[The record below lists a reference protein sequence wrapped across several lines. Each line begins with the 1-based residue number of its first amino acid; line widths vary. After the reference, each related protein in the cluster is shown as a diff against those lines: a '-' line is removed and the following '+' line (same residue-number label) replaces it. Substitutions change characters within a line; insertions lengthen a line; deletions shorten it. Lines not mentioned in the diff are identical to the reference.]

1 MYDDFYKLSGK
12 PFQLTPDHKFFFN
25 SKGHNRAMA
34 YLRYGLEQGEGFI
47 VITGGIG
54 TGKTTLVRNLFD
66 ELSNMNV
73 MAAQLVTTQ
82 VDPDDML
89 RMVCASFGLAHEGLN
104 KATLL
109 HNLEAIA
116 RARHTE
122 GKQMLLVVDEAQ
134 NLPPR
139 SVEEL
144 RMLSNFQVN
153 NKALVQTFLLG
164 QEEFKR
170 TLQSPGMEQV
180 RQRIIASYHL
190 DPLSAD
196 ETEKYIVHRL
206 QLVGWQQNP
215 TFGED
220 VFRMIYEFS
229 GGVPRRINAMCDRL
243 MLFGCLEELRT
254 IEKDAVLSVMQE
266 LEQEVSFDPPG
277 DVKEPQQAPPPQLAT
292 VSPLHPVSGNTS
304 SSSAKQQQAVLP
316 HEGHNEPSLQPQSAP
331 KSQPAPKQQS
341 APKPQPSA
349 QPQSQPIAHA
359 DELVY
364 RIQDLEKEI
373 SSLKKTLRN
382 EQKLL
387 RKAILLQMDLDEY
400 EDID

>member
-1 MYDDFYKLSGK
+1 MYDDFYKLTGK

-54 TGKTTLVRNLFD
+54 TGKTTLVRNLFN
-66 ELSNMNV
+66 ELDGMNV

-82 VDPDDML
+82 VDPEDML

-116 RARHTE
+116 RARHAE

-134 NLPPR
+134 NLPAR

-144 RMLSNFQVN
+144 RMLSNFQVDN
-153 NKALVQTFLLG
+153 RALVQTFLLG
-164 QEEFKR
+164 QEQFKR

-190 DPLSAD
+190 EPLSPD
-196 ETEKYIVHRL
+196 ETEKYILHRL
-206 QLVGWQQNP
+206 QLVGWKKDP
-215 TFGED
+215 TFADG
-220 VFRMIYEFS
+220 VLRMIHEFT

-243 MLFGCLEELRT
+243 MLYGCLEELHEL
-254 IEKDAVLSVMQE
+254 EKDAVLSVMQE
-266 LEQEVSFDPPG
+266 LEQEVSFDPPPG
-277 DVKEPQQAPPPQLAT
+277 EADQSDIPPPEASMAS
-292 VSPLHPVSGNTS
+292 VSPLRPNGKGGN
-304 SSSAKQQQAVLP
+304 QATATRP
-316 HEGHNEPSLQPQSAP
+316 AAA
-331 KSQPAPKQQS
+331 PAP
-341 APKPQPSA
+341 
-349 QPQSQPIAHA
+349 HA
-359 DELVY
+359 DELIY
-364 RIQDLEKEI
+364 RIQELEKE
-373 SSLKKTLRN
+373 LDDLRQTLRK

-387 RKAILLQMDLDEY
+387 RKAILLQMDLDEF
-400 EDID
+400 EDFK

>member
-1 MYDDFYKLSGK
+1 MYDDFYKLDGK
-12 PFQLTPDHKFFFN
+12 PFQLTPDHKFFYN

-54 TGKTTLVRNLFD
+54 TGKTTLVRNLFE
-66 ELSNMNV
+66 ELPDRNV

-82 VDPDDML
+82 VDADDML

-116 RARHTE
+116 RARHAE
-122 GKQMLLVVDEAQ
+122 GKKILLVVDEAQ
-134 NLPPR
+134 NLPAR

-170 TLQSPGMEQV
+170 TLQSPGMEQF

-190 DPLSAD
+190 EPLSVE
-196 ETEKYIVHRL
+196 ETEKYIKHRL
-206 QLVGWQQNP
+206 QLVGWDSDPEFQE
-215 TFGED
+215 G
-220 VFRMIYEFS
+220 VFTLIYEFT
-229 GGVPRRINAMCDRL
+229 GGVPRRINAMCDRML
-243 MLFGCLEELRT
+243 LFGCLEELHS
-254 IEKDAVLSVMQE
+254 IDKDVVMSVTEE
-266 LEQEVSFDPPG
+266 LKQEVSCQ
-277 DVKEPQQAPPPQLAT
+277 PQKTEPQLAS
-292 VSPLHPVSGNTS
+292 VSPLHPTAFN
-304 SSSAKQQQAVLP
+304 
-316 HEGHNEPSLQPQSAP
+316 PSHATAPQLVAE
-331 KSQPAPKQQS
+331 
-341 APKPQPSA
+341 
-349 QPQSQPIAHA
+349 A
-359 DELVY
+359 DNLVY
-364 RIQDLEKEI
+364 RIQELEKEI
-373 SSLKKTLRN
+373 SNLKQTMRN
-382 EQKLL
+382 EKKLL

-400 EDID
+400 EDLD

>member
-1 MYDDFYKLSGK
+1 MYDDFYKLNGK

-47 VITGGIG
+47 VITGGVG

-66 ELSNMNV
+66 ELSGMNV

-89 RMVCASFGLAHEGLN
+89 RMVSASFGLAHEGLN

-116 RARHTE
+116 RARHAE
-122 GKQMLLVVDEAQ
+122 SKQMLLVVDEAQ
-134 NLPPR
+134 NLPAR

-144 RMLSNFQVN
+144 RMLSNFQVDN
-153 NKALVQTFLLG
+153 RALVQTFLLG

-190 DPLSAD
+190 EPLSPD
-196 ETEKYIVHRL
+196 ETEKYILHRL
-206 QLVGWQQNP
+206 QLVDWQEDP
-215 TFGED
+215 TFDEG
-220 VFRMIYEFS
+220 VFRMIYEFT

-243 MLFGCLEELRT
+243 MLYGCLEELHHL
-254 IEKDAVLSVMQE
+254 EKDAVLSVMQE
-266 LEQEVSFDPPG
+266 LEQEVSFDPLPG
-277 DVKEPQQAPPPQLAT
+277 EADTQPSPATPEAPLAS
-292 VSPLHPVSGNTS
+292 VSPLHPSGNSTGTGQTATVQRPS
-304 SSSAKQQQAVLP
+304 S
-316 HEGHNEPSLQPQSAP
+316 EPMP
-331 KSQPAPKQQS
+331 
-341 APKPQPSA
+341 
-349 QPQSQPIAHA
+349 HA
-359 DELVY
+359 DELIY
-364 RIQDLEKEI
+364 RIQELEKELDG
-373 SSLKKTLRN
+373 LKQTMRN

-387 RKAILLQMDLDEY
+387 RKAILLQMDLDEF
-400 EDID
+400 EDFK

>member
-1 MYDDFYKLSGK
+1 MYDDFYKLAGK

-66 ELSNMNV
+66 EISTTNV

-82 VDPDDML
+82 VDADDML

-116 RARHTE
+116 RARHAE
-122 GKQMLLVVDEAQ
+122 GKQILLVVDEAQ
-134 NLPPR
+134 NLPAR

-144 RMLSNFQVN
+144 RMLSNFQID

-170 TLQSPGMEQV
+170 TLQSPGMEQF
-180 RQRIIASYHL
+180 RQRIIASHHL
-190 DPLSAD
+190 EPLSAE
-196 ETEKYIVHRL
+196 ETEKYIKHRL
-206 QLVGWQQNP
+206 QLVGWDNDPSFQQ
-215 TFGED
+215 G
-220 VFRMIYEFS
+220 VFTLIYEFT
-229 GGVPRRINAMCDRL
+229 GGVPRRINAMCDRML
-243 MLFGCLEELRT
+243 LFGCLEELHT
-254 IEKDAVLSVMQE
+254 IDKDAVMSVTEE
-266 LEQEVSFDPPG
+266 LEQEVSCSPH
-277 DVKEPQQAPPPQLAT
+277 KSEPQLAS
-292 VSPLHPVSGNTS
+292 VSPLHASSGG
-304 SSSAKQQQAVLP
+304 AFQAT
-316 HEGHNEPSLQPQSAP
+316 
-331 KSQPAPKQQS
+331 
-341 APKPQPSA
+341 
-349 QPQSQPIAHA
+349 AHHTAAEA
-359 DELVY
+359 DNLVY
-364 RIQDLEKEI
+364 RIQELEKEV
-373 SSLKKTLRN
+373 SSLKLVMRN

-400 EDID
+400 EDLN

>member
-1 MYDDFYKLSGK
+1 MYDDFYKLEGK

-47 VITGGIG
+47 VITGGVG
-54 TGKTTLVRNLFD
+54 TGKTTLVRNLFE
-66 ELSNMNV
+66 ELSEMNV

-116 RARHTE
+116 RARHAE

-134 NLPPR
+134 NLPAR

-144 RMLSNFQVN
+144 RMLSNFQVDN
-153 NKALVQTFLLG
+153 RALVQTFLLG

-190 DPLSAD
+190 EPLSLD
-196 ETEKYIVHRL
+196 ETEKYIFHRL
-206 QLVGWQQNP
+206 QLVGWKEDP
-215 TFGED
+215 TFDDG
-220 VFRMIYEFS
+220 VFKMIHEFT

-243 MLFGCLEELRT
+243 MLYGCLEELHHL
-254 IEKDAVLSVMQE
+254 EKDAVLSVMQE
-266 LEQEVSFDPPG
+266 LEQEVSFDPPPG
-277 DVKEPQQAPPPQLAT
+277 EALVEEATETGTPPLAS
-292 VSPLHPVSGNTS
+292 VSPLRPNGEGMTA
-304 SSSAKQQQAVLP
+304 SAQATAP
-316 HEGHNEPSLQPQSAP
+316 RTDSAP
-331 KSQPAPKQQS
+331 MP
-341 APKPQPSA
+341 
-349 QPQSQPIAHA
+349 HA
-359 DELVY
+359 DELIY
-364 RIQDLEKEI
+364 RIQELEKELDG
-373 SSLKKTLRN
+373 LKQTMRN

-387 RKAILLQMDLDEY
+387 RKAILLQMDLDEF
-400 EDID
+400 EDFK

>member
-1 MYDDFYKLSGK
+1 MYDDFYKLTGK

-47 VITGGIG
+47 VITGGVG

-66 ELSNMNV
+66 ELSGMNV

-109 HNLEAIA
+109 HNLEAIS
-116 RARHTE
+116 RARHSE

-134 NLPPR
+134 NLPAR

-144 RMLSNFQVN
+144 RMLSNFQVD

-190 DPLSAD
+190 EPLSPD
-196 ETEKYIVHRL
+196 ETEKYILHRL
-206 QLVGWQQNP
+206 QLVGWE
-215 TFGED
+215 ED
-220 VFRMIYEFS
+220 PSFADGVLRMIHEFT

-243 MLFGCLEELRT
+243 MLFGCLEELHHL
-254 IEKDAVLSVMQE
+254 EKDAVLSVMQE
-266 LEQEVSFDPPG
+266 LEQEVSFDPPPG
-277 DVKEPQQAPPPQLAT
+277 EADLPTTPPPGQPIAS
-292 VSPLHPVSGNTS
+292 VSPLRSDTGDAGNQTT
-304 SSSAKQQQAVLP
+304 ATR
-316 HEGHNEPSLQPQSAP
+316 
-331 KSQPAPKQQS
+331 PAMP
-341 APKPQPSA
+341 AMP
-349 QPQSQPIAHA
+349 HA
-359 DELVY
+359 DELIY
-364 RIQDLEKEI
+364 RIQELEKELDDLRQI
-373 SSLKKTLRN
+373 QRN

-387 RKAILLQMDLDEY
+387 RKAILLQMDLDEF
-400 EDID
+400 EDFK

>member
-1 MYDDFYKLSGK
+1 MYDDFYKLEGK

-66 ELSNMNV
+66 EISDMNV

-116 RARHTE
+116 RARHAE
-122 GKQMLLVVDEAQ
+122 GKKMLLVVDEAQ
-134 NLPPR
+134 NLPAR

-144 RMLSNFQVN
+144 RMLSNFQVE

-190 DPLSAD
+190 EPLSPD
-196 ETEKYIVHRL
+196 ETEKYILHRL
-206 QLVGWQQNP
+206 QRVNWQEDP
-215 TFGED
+215 TFAEGT
-220 VFRMIYEFS
+220 FRMIYEFT

-243 MLFGCLEELRT
+243 MLYGCLEELHHL
-254 IEKDAVLSVMQE
+254 EKDAVLAVMQE
-266 LEQEVSFDPPG
+266 LEQEVSFDPPPG
-277 DVKEPQQAPPPQLAT
+277 EADSAVAAPEPTRAK
-292 VSPLHPVSGNTS
+292 VSPLRPNSTS
-304 SSSAKQQQAVLP
+304 NGSAQAV
-316 HEGHNEPSLQPQSAP
+316 A
-331 KSQPAPKQQS
+331 KRPAMENMP
-341 APKPQPSA
+341 
-349 QPQSQPIAHA
+349 HA
-359 DELVY
+359 DELIY
-364 RIQDLEKEI
+364 RIQELEKEI
-373 SSLKKTLRN
+373 DSLKLTMRN

-387 RKAILLQMDLDEY
+387 RKAILLQMDLDEF
-400 EDID
+400 EDFK

>member
-1 MYDDFYKLSGK
+1 MYDDFYKLKGK

-66 ELSNMNV
+66 ELSGMNV

-122 GKQMLLVVDEAQ
+122 GKLMLLVVDEAQ

-190 DPLSAD
+190 DPLSAE
-196 ETEKYIVHRL
+196 ETKKYILHRL
-206 QLVGWQQNP
+206 QLVGWNQNP
-215 TFGED
+215 GFGEG
-220 VFRMIYEFS
+220 VFRMIFEFT

-243 MLFGCLEELRT
+243 MLFGCLEELH
-254 IEKDAVLSVMQE
+254 ILGKDAVLSVMRE
-266 LEQEVSFDPPG
+266 LEQEVSFNPPAG
-277 DVKEPQQAPPPQLAT
+277 GEEEPPPLAS
-292 VSPLHPVSGNTS
+292 VSPLHPNGAASG
-304 SSSAKQQQAVLP
+304 AKQATV
-316 HEGHNEPSLQPQSAP
+316 
-331 KSQPAPKQQS
+331 PAP
-341 APKPQPSA
+341 QPM
-349 QPQSQPIAHA
+349 AHA

-373 SSLKKTLRN
+373 SSLKKTQRN

-400 EDID
+400 EDLD

>member
-1 MYDDFYKLSGK
+1 MYDDFYKLKGK
-12 PFQLTPDHKFFFN
+12 PFQLTPDHKFFFS

-54 TGKTTLVRNLFD
+54 TGKTTLVRNLFN
-66 ELSNMNV
+66 ELSSMNV

-82 VDPDDML
+82 VDPEDML

-116 RARHTE
+116 RARHAE

-134 NLPPR
+134 NLPAR

-153 NKALVQTFLLG
+153 NRALVQTFLLG

-190 DPLSAD
+190 DPLSQE
-196 ETEKYIVHRL
+196 ETEKYILHRL
-206 QLVGWQQNP
+206 QLVGWQQDP
-215 TFGED
+215 TFADG
-220 VFRMIYEFS
+220 VFKMIYDFT

-243 MLFGCLEELRT
+243 MLFGCLEEMHELN
-254 IEKDAVLSVMQE
+254 KDAVLSVMEE
-266 LEQEVSFDPPG
+266 LEQEVSFDPPVDEKQLG
-277 DVKEPQQAPPPQLAT
+277 PQLAT
-292 VSPLHPVSGNTS
+292 VSPLHPSSVSPNNNQ
-304 SSSAKQQQAVLP
+304 AAAPQQA
-316 HEGHNEPSLQPQSAP
+316 A
-331 KSQPAPKQQS
+331 SQPM
-341 APKPQPSA
+341 
-349 QPQSQPIAHA
+349 A
-359 DELVY
+359 DAEELIF

-373 SSLKKTLRN
+373 STLKKTLRN

-400 EDID
+400 DDIE

>member
-1 MYDDFYKLSGK
+1 MYDDFYKLEGK

-66 ELSNMNV
+66 ELSSMNV

-82 VDPDDML
+82 VDPEDML

-116 RARHTE
+116 RARHAE

-134 NLPPR
+134 NLPAR

-153 NKALVQTFLLG
+153 NRALVQTFLLG

-190 DPLSAD
+190 DPLSVE

-206 QLVGWQQNP
+206 QLVGWQQDP
-215 TFGED
+215 SFADG
-220 VFRMIYEFS
+220 VFKMIFEFT

-243 MLFGCLEELRT
+243 MLFGCLEEMHELN
-254 IEKDAVLSVMQE
+254 KDAVLSVMQE
-266 LEQEVSFDPPG
+266 LEQEVSFNPPV
-277 DVKEPQQAPPPQLAT
+277 DEKQQGPQLAS
-292 VSPLHPVSGNTS
+292 VSPLHPGAAGSNNQAV
-304 SSSAKQQQAVLP
+304 APQQA
-316 HEGHNEPSLQPQSAP
+316 
-331 KSQPAPKQQS
+331 
-341 APKPQPSA
+341 A
-349 QPQSQPIAHA
+349 QPMA
-359 DELVY
+359 DAEELIY

-373 SSLKKTLRN
+373 STLKKTLRN

-400 EDID
+400 DDLD

>member
-1 MYDDFYKLSGK
+1 MYDDFYKLDGK

-66 ELSNMNV
+66 ELSSMNV

-82 VDPDDML
+82 VDPEDML

-116 RARHTE
+116 RARHAE

-134 NLPPR
+134 NLPAR

-153 NKALVQTFLLG
+153 NRALVQTFLLG

-170 TLQSPGMEQV
+170 TLQSQGMEQV

-190 DPLSAD
+190 DPLSAE
-196 ETEKYIVHRL
+196 ETEKYILHRL
-206 QLVGWQQNP
+206 QLVGWKQDP
-215 TFGED
+215 AFSEG
-220 VFRMIYEFS
+220 VFHMIYEFT

-243 MLFGCLEELRT
+243 MLFGCLEEMHELN
-254 IEKDAVLSVMQE
+254 KDAVLSVIHE
-266 LEQEVSFDPPG
+266 LEQEVSFDAPG
-277 DVKEPQQAPPPQLAT
+277 AEKTQPGQPQLAT
-292 VSPLHPVSGNTS
+292 VSPLHPGVPNNNNQ
-304 SSSAKQQQAVLP
+304 AVAPQQA
-316 HEGHNEPSLQPQSAP
+316 
-331 KSQPAPKQQS
+331 
-341 APKPQPSA
+341 A
-349 QPQSQPIAHA
+349 QPVADA
-359 DELVY
+359 DELIY

-373 SSLKKTLRN
+373 STLKKTLRN

-400 EDID
+400 EDIE

>member
-1 MYDDFYKLSGK
+1 MYDDFYKLKGK

-54 TGKTTLVRNLFD
+54 TGKTMLVRNLFQ
-66 ELSNMNV
+66 ELSNKNV

-116 RARHTE
+116 RTRHAE
-122 GKQMLLVVDEAQ
+122 GKQILLVVDEAQ
-134 NLPPR
+134 NLPAR

-144 RMLSNFQVN
+144 RMLSNFQVGD
-153 NKALVQTFLLG
+153 KALVQTFLLG

-170 TLQSPGMEQV
+170 TLQSPGMEQF

-190 DPLSAD
+190 EPLSSD
-196 ETEKYIVHRL
+196 ETEKYIKHRL
-206 QLVGWQQNP
+206 QRVDWEGDPEFADEVFQQ
-215 TFGED
+215 
-220 VFRMIYEFS
+220 IYDFTE
-229 GGVPRRINAMCDRL
+229 GVPRRINSMCDRL
-243 MLFGCLEELRT
+243 MLYGCLEELHT
-254 IEKDAVLSVMQE
+254 MDKKAVDAVIEE
-266 LEQEVSFDPPG
+266 LEQEVSYQKPSTQG
-277 DVKEPQQAPPPQLAT
+277 QQQLAS
-292 VSPLHPVSGNTS
+292 VSQLPSRGAGGHLSASNT
-304 SSSAKQQQAVLP
+304 
-316 HEGHNEPSLQPQSAP
+316 AP
-331 KSQPAPKQQS
+331 EMMAN
-341 APKPQPSA
+341 
-349 QPQSQPIAHA
+349 A
-359 DELVY
+359 DEFIY
-364 RIQDLEKEI
+364 RIQELEKEI
-373 SSLKKTLRN
+373 SSLKKTMRN

-387 RKAILLQMDLDEY
+387 RKAILLQMDMDEFDDV
-400 EDID
+400 E

>member
-1 MYDDFYKLSGK
+1 MYDDFYKLTGK

-66 ELSNMNV
+66 EISGMNV

-116 RARHTE
+116 RARHSE

-134 NLPPR
+134 NLPAR

-144 RMLSNFQVN
+144 RMLSNFQVD

-190 DPLSAD
+190 EPLSPD
-196 ETEKYIVHRL
+196 ETEKYIMHRL
-206 QLVGWQQNP
+206 QLVGWNEDP
-215 TFGED
+215 TFANG
-220 VFRMIYEFS
+220 VFRMIHEFT

-243 MLFGCLEELRT
+243 MLFGCLEELHNL
-254 IEKDAVLSVMQE
+254 EKDAVLSVMQE
-266 LEQEVSFDPPG
+266 LEQEVSFDPPPG
-277 DVKEPQQAPPPQLAT
+277 EADQAERPPSAQQKAS
-292 VSPLHPVSGNTS
+292 VSPLRPNGKGAGNQVT
-304 SSSAKQQQAVLP
+304 AA
-316 HEGHNEPSLQPQSAP
+316 AR
-331 KSQPAPKQQS
+331 PAMSPM
-341 APKPQPSA
+341 P
-349 QPQSQPIAHA
+349 HA
-359 DELVY
+359 DELIY
-364 RIQDLEKEI
+364 RIQELEKE
-373 SSLKKTLRN
+373 LDDLRQTMRN

-387 RKAILLQMDLDEY
+387 RKAILLQMDLDEF
-400 EDID
+400 EDFK

>member
-1 MYDDFYKLSGK
+1 MYDDFYKLEGK

-66 ELSNMNV
+66 ELNNMNV

-82 VDPDDML
+82 VDPEDML

-116 RARHTE
+116 RARHAE

-134 NLPPR
+134 NLPAR

-170 TLQSPGMEQV
+170 TLQSAGMEQV

-190 DPLSAD
+190 DPLSVD
-196 ETEKYIVHRL
+196 ETEKYILHRL
-206 QLVGWQQNP
+206 QLVGWKQDP
-215 TFGED
+215 TFSDG
-220 VFRMIYEFS
+220 VFKMIYEFT

-243 MLFGCLEELRT
+243 MLFGCLEEMHELN
-254 IEKDAVLSVMQE
+254 KDSVLSVMHE
-266 LEQEVSFDPPG
+266 LEQEVSFNPPPG
-277 DVKEPQQAPPPQLAT
+277 DEKQQAQQLAS
-292 VSPLHPVSGNTS
+292 VSPLRPGSNSGGSNS
-304 SSSAKQQQAVLP
+304 GSQAV
-316 HEGHNEPSLQPQSAP
+316 AP
-331 KSQPAPKQQS
+331 
-341 APKPQPSA
+341 
-349 QPQSQPIAHA
+349 QPIADA
-359 DELVY
+359 DELIY
-364 RIQDLEKEI
+364 RIQDLEKEL
-373 SSLKKTLRN
+373 STLKKTLRN

-400 EDID
+400 DDIE

>member
-1 MYDDFYKLSGK
+1 MYDDFYKLDGK

-47 VITGGIG
+47 VITGGVG

-66 ELSNMNV
+66 ELSGMNV

-116 RARHTE
+116 RARHAE
-122 GKQMLLVVDEAQ
+122 SKQMLLVVDEAQ
-134 NLPPR
+134 NLPAR

-144 RMLSNFQVN
+144 RMLSNFQVESR
-153 NKALVQTFLLG
+153 ALVQTFLLG

-190 DPLSAD
+190 EPLSPD
-196 ETEKYIVHRL
+196 ETEKYILHRL
-206 QLVGWQQNP
+206 QLVGWKEDP
-215 TFGED
+215 TFDEG
-220 VFRMIYEFS
+220 VFRMIHDFT

-243 MLFGCLEELRT
+243 MLFGCLEELHHL
-254 IEKDAVLSVMQE
+254 EKDAVLSVMQE
-266 LEQEVSFDPPG
+266 LEQEVSFDPPPG
-277 DVKEPQQAPPPQLAT
+277 EADLPQEAAIEETPLAS
-292 VSPLHPVSGNTS
+292 VSPLRPNSEGVTTSGQVAAKRATS
-304 SSSAKQQQAVLP
+304 
-316 HEGHNEPSLQPQSAP
+316 EPMP
-331 KSQPAPKQQS
+331 
-341 APKPQPSA
+341 
-349 QPQSQPIAHA
+349 HA
-359 DELVY
+359 DELIY
-364 RIQDLEKEI
+364 RIQELEKELDG
-373 SSLKKTLRN
+373 LKQIMRN

-387 RKAILLQMDLDEY
+387 RKAILLQMDLDEF
-400 EDID
+400 EDFK

>member
-1 MYDDFYKLSGK
+1 MYDDFYKLKGK

-54 TGKTTLVRNLFD
+54 TGKTTLVRNLFQ
-66 ELSNMNV
+66 ELSNKNV

-116 RARHTE
+116 RTRHAE
-122 GKQMLLVVDEAQ
+122 GKQILLVVDEAQ
-134 NLPPR
+134 NLPAR

-144 RMLSNFQVN
+144 RMLSNFQVGE
-153 NKALVQTFLLG
+153 KALVQTFLLG

-170 TLQSPGMEQV
+170 TLQSPGMEQF

-190 DPLSAD
+190 EPLSGD
-196 ETEKYIVHRL
+196 ETEKYIKHRL
-206 QLVGWQQNP
+206 QLVGWEGDP
-215 TFGED
+215 EFADE
-220 VFRMIYEFS
+220 VFQKIYDFTE
-229 GGVPRRINAMCDRL
+229 GVPRRINSMCDRL
-243 MLFGCLEELRT
+243 MLYGCLEELHT
-254 IEKDAVLSVMQE
+254 MDTKAVDAVIEE
-266 LEQEVSFDPPG
+266 LEQEVSYQKPG
-277 DVKEPQQAPPPQLAT
+277 TQGQQQLAS
-292 VSPLHPVSGNTS
+292 VSQLPSRGTGAQM
-304 SSSAKQQQAVLP
+304 SASNA
-316 HEGHNEPSLQPQSAP
+316 AP
-331 KSQPAPKQQS
+331 EMMAN
-341 APKPQPSA
+341 
-349 QPQSQPIAHA
+349 A
-359 DELVY
+359 DEFIY
-364 RIQDLEKEI
+364 RIQELEKEI
-373 SSLKKTLRN
+373 SSLKKTMRN

-387 RKAILLQMDLDEY
+387 RKAILLQMDMDEFDDV
-400 EDID
+400 E

>member
-1 MYDDFYKLSGK
+1 MYDDFYKLEGK

-66 ELSNMNV
+66 ELSEMNV

-82 VDPDDML
+82 VDPEDML

-116 RARHTE
+116 RARHAE

-153 NKALVQTFLLG
+153 NRALVQTFLLG

-190 DPLSAD
+190 DPLSVD

-206 QLVGWQQNP
+206 QLVGWKEDP
-215 TFGED
+215 TFSDG
-220 VFRMIYEFS
+220 VFKMIYEFT

-243 MLFGCLEELRT
+243 MLFGCLEEMHELN
-254 IEKDAVLSVMQE
+254 KDAVLSVMHE
-266 LEQEVSFDPPG
+266 LEQEVSFNPPG
-277 DVKEPQQAPPPQLAT
+277 DEKQQSPQLAS
-292 VSPLHPVSGNTS
+292 VSPLHPGGAAAGN
-304 SSSAKQQQAVLP
+304 QQAVA
-316 HEGHNEPSLQPQSAP
+316 PQ
-331 KSQPAPKQQS
+331 QT
-341 APKPQPSA
+341 A
-349 QPQSQPIAHA
+349 QPVADA

-373 SSLKKTLRN
+373 STLKKTLRN

-400 EDID
+400 DDIE

>member
-1 MYDDFYKLSGK
+1 MYDDFYKLEGK

-66 ELSNMNV
+66 EISGMNV

-116 RARHTE
+116 RARHAE

-134 NLPPR
+134 NLPAR

-144 RMLSNFQVN
+144 RMLSNFQVEN
-153 NKALVQTFLLG
+153 RALVQTFLLG

-190 DPLSAD
+190 EPLSPD
-196 ETEKYIVHRL
+196 ETEKYILHRL
-206 QLVGWQQNP
+206 QRVGWNQDP
-215 TFGED
+215 TFADG
-220 VFRMIYEFS
+220 VFRMIYEFT

-243 MLFGCLEELRT
+243 MLYGCLEELHHL
-254 IEKDAVLSVMQE
+254 EKEAVLAVMQE
-266 LEQEVSFDPPG
+266 LEQEVSFDPPPG
-277 DVKEPQQAPPPQLAT
+277 GQNSVVATPEPPRAS
-292 VSPLHPVSGNTS
+292 VSPLRPAGGSGGGTQAT
-304 SSSAKQQQAVLP
+304 AKR
-316 HEGHNEPSLQPQSAP
+316 
-331 KSQPAPKQQS
+331 PAS
-341 APKPQPSA
+341 NGAL
-349 QPQSQPIAHA
+349 HA
-359 DELVY
+359 DELIY
-364 RIQDLEKEI
+364 RIQELEKEI
-373 SSLKKTLRN
+373 DSLKQTMRN

-387 RKAILLQMDLDEY
+387 RKAILLQMDLDEF
-400 EDID
+400 EDFK

>member
-1 MYDDFYKLSGK
+1 MYDDFYKLEGK

-66 ELSNMNV
+66 ELSSTNV

-116 RARHTE
+116 RARHAE

-190 DPLSAD
+190 DPLSAE
-196 ETEKYIVHRL
+196 ETEKYILHRL
-206 QLVGWQQNP
+206 QLVGWKQDP
-215 TFGED
+215 TFVEG
-220 VFRMIYEFS
+220 VFPMIFNS
-229 GGVPRRINAMCDRL
+229 PVVCHAAL
-243 MLFGCLEELRT
+243 MQC
-254 IEKDAVLSVMQE
+254 
-266 LEQEVSFDPPG
+266 
-277 DVKEPQQAPPPQLAT
+277 AT
-292 VSPLHPVSGNTS
+292 
-304 SSSAKQQQAVLP
+304 
-316 HEGHNEPSLQPQSAP
+316 E
-331 KSQPAPKQQS
+331 
-341 APKPQPSA
+341 
-349 QPQSQPIAHA
+349 
-359 DELVY
+359 
-364 RIQDLEKEI
+364 
-373 SSLKKTLRN
+373 
-382 EQKLL
+382 
-387 RKAILLQMDLDEY
+387 
-400 EDID
+400 

>member
-1 MYDDFYKLSGK
+1 MYDDFYKLDGK

-54 TGKTTLVRNLFD
+54 TGKTTLVRNLFE
-66 ELSNMNV
+66 ELSDMDV

-82 VDPDDML
+82 VDADDML

-116 RARHTE
+116 RARHAE
-122 GKQMLLVVDEAQ
+122 GKQILLVVDEAQ
-134 NLPPR
+134 NLPAR

-170 TLQSPGMEQV
+170 TLQSPGMEQF

-190 DPLSAD
+190 EPLSVD
-196 ETEKYIVHRL
+196 ETEKYIKHRL
-206 QLVGWQQNP
+206 QLVGWNDDP
-215 TFGED
+215 AFHEG
-220 VFRMIYEFS
+220 VFQLIYEFT
-229 GGVPRRINAMCDRL
+229 GGVPRRINAMCDRML
-243 MLFGCLEELRT
+243 LFGCLEELHR
-254 IEKDAVLSVMQE
+254 IDKDVVMSVTEE
-266 LEQEVSFDPPG
+266 LEQEVSCQPNK
-277 DVKEPQQAPPPQLAT
+277 VEPQLAS
-292 VSPLHPVSGNTS
+292 VSPIHPNNLHNSQAAAPQLVS
-304 SSSAKQQQAVLP
+304 
-316 HEGHNEPSLQPQSAP
+316 E
-331 KSQPAPKQQS
+331 
-341 APKPQPSA
+341 
-349 QPQSQPIAHA
+349 A
-359 DELVY
+359 DNLVY
-364 RIQDLEKEI
+364 RIQELEKEI
-373 SSLKKTLRN
+373 SSLKQTLRN

-400 EDID
+400 EDLN

>member
-1 MYDDFYKLSGK
+1 MEHAQYKPTRNTAATTAAVDYELMSLWDCASKLRQITMYDDFYKLNGK

-54 TGKTTLVRNLFD
+54 TGKTTLVRNLFSEID
-66 ELSNMNV
+66 DRNV

-134 NLPPR
+134 NLPAR

-144 RMLSNFQVN
+144 RMLSNFQVDN
-153 NKALVQTFLLG
+153 RALVQTFLLG

-190 DPLSAD
+190 EPLSSE
-196 ETEKYIVHRL
+196 ETEKYILHRL
-206 QLVGWQQNP
+206 QLVGWQEDP
-215 TFGED
+215 TFADGT
-220 VFRMIYEFS
+220 FRMIHEFT

-243 MLFGCLEELRT
+243 MLYGCLEELHHLD
-254 IEKDAVLSVMQE
+254 KDAVLSVMQE
-266 LEQEVSFDPPG
+266 LELEVSFDPPPG
-277 DVKEPQQAPPPQLAT
+277 EADQPRPGEPLPEQLPKAS
-292 VSPLHPVSGNTS
+292 VSPLRLNGNQAT
-304 SSSAKQQQAVLP
+304 AKR
-316 HEGHNEPSLQPQSAP
+316 
-331 KSQPAPKQQS
+331 PATALTPN
-341 APKPQPSA
+341 
-349 QPQSQPIAHA
+349 A
-359 DELVY
+359 DELIY
-364 RIQDLEKEI
+364 RIQELEKEMDD
-373 SSLKKTLRN
+373 LRHTLRK

-387 RKAILLQMDLDEY
+387 RKAILLQMDLDEF
-400 EDID
+400 EDLK

>member
-1 MYDDFYKLSGK
+1 MYDDFYKLEGK

-82 VDPDDML
+82 VDPEDML

-116 RARHTE
+116 RARHAE

-134 NLPPR
+134 NLPAR

-153 NKALVQTFLLG
+153 NRALVQTFLLG

-190 DPLSAD
+190 DPLSVE
-196 ETEKYIVHRL
+196 ETEKYILHRL
-206 QLVGWQQNP
+206 QLVGWQQDP
-215 TFGED
+215 TFADG
-220 VFRMIYEFS
+220 VFKMIFEFT

-243 MLFGCLEELRT
+243 MLFGCLEEMHELN
-254 IEKDAVLSVMQE
+254 KDAVLSVMQE
-266 LEQEVSFDPPG
+266 LEQEVSFNPPA
-277 DVKEPQQAPPPQLAT
+277 DEKQQAPQLAS
-292 VSPLHPVSGNTS
+292 VSPLHPGAPGSNNQAV
-304 SSSAKQQQAVLP
+304 APQQA
-316 HEGHNEPSLQPQSAP
+316 
-331 KSQPAPKQQS
+331 
-341 APKPQPSA
+341 A
-349 QPQSQPIAHA
+349 QPMA
-359 DELVY
+359 DAEELIY

-373 SSLKKTLRN
+373 STLKKTLRN

-400 EDID
+400 DDID

>member
-1 MYDDFYKLSGK
+1 MYDDFYKLKGK

-54 TGKTTLVRNLFD
+54 TGKTTLVRNLFQ
-66 ELSNMNV
+66 ELSNKNV

-116 RARHTE
+116 RTRHAE
-122 GKQMLLVVDEAQ
+122 GKQILLVVDEAQ
-134 NLPPR
+134 NLPAR

-144 RMLSNFQVN
+144 RMLSNFQVGD
-153 NKALVQTFLLG
+153 KALVQTFLLG

-170 TLQSPGMEQV
+170 TLQSPGMEQF

-190 DPLSAD
+190 EPLSGD
-196 ETEKYIVHRL
+196 ETEKYIKHRL
-206 QLVGWQQNP
+206 QLVGW
-215 TFGED
+215 ED
-220 VFRMIYEFS
+220 DPEFAEEVFQIIYDFTE
-229 GGVPRRINAMCDRL
+229 GVPRRINSMCDRL
-243 MLFGCLEELRT
+243 MLYGCLEELHAMD
-254 IEKDAVLSVMQE
+254 KKAVDAVIEE
-266 LEQEVSFDPPG
+266 LEQEVSYQKPG
-277 DVKEPQQAPPPQLAT
+277 TQGQQQLAS
-292 VSPLHPVSGNTS
+292 VSQLPSRGTGAQM
-304 SSSAKQQQAVLP
+304 SASNA
-316 HEGHNEPSLQPQSAP
+316 AP
-331 KSQPAPKQQS
+331 EMMAN
-341 APKPQPSA
+341 
-349 QPQSQPIAHA
+349 A
-359 DELVY
+359 DEFIY
-364 RIQDLEKEI
+364 RIQELEKEI
-373 SSLKKTLRN
+373 SSLKKTMRN

-387 RKAILLQMDLDEY
+387 RKAILLQMDMDEFDDV
-400 EDID
+400 E

>member
-1 MYDDFYKLSGK
+1 MYDDFYKLDGK

-116 RARHTE
+116 RARHAE

-190 DPLSAD
+190 DPLSAE
-196 ETEKYIVHRL
+196 ETEKYILHRL
-206 QLVGWQQNP
+206 QLVGWTEDP
-215 TFGED
+215 SFGEG
-220 VFRMIYEFS
+220 VFPMIYEFT
-229 GGVPRRINAMCDRL
+229 GGVPRRINAMCDRM
-243 MLFGCLEELRT
+243 MLYGCLEELHT
-254 IEKDAVLSVMQE
+254 LEKDAVLSVIQE
-266 LEQEVSFDPPG
+266 LEQEVSFDPPNAE
-277 DVKEPQQAPPPQLAT
+277 VAESAPQLAS
-292 VSPLHPVSGNTS
+292 VSPIHPTGGGVNGN
-304 SSSAKQQQAVLP
+304 QA
-316 HEGHNEPSLQPQSAP
+316 A
-331 KSQPAPKQQS
+331 A
-341 APKPQPSA
+341 AQPS
-349 QPQSQPIAHA
+349 PETLAHA

-364 RIQDLEKEI
+364 RIQDLEKEV
-373 SSLKKTLRN
+373 STLKKTLRN

-400 EDID
+400 EDLD